1 MLTVGVFSKFFP
13 NITSLLYERY
23 SLIKLIPAIEE
34 GELSDDDLKVVTD
47 EDLCLYDFAERLS
60 KFGLRLHDDS
70 KFFQLI
76 NDSDDE
82 YLNDGAYDDFF
93 IIDNGSWQFVKS
105 FFYEEIFSKIKK

>member
-1 MLTVGVFSKFFP
+1 MMIL
-13 NITSLLYERY
+13 N
-23 SLIKLIPAIEE
+23 
-34 GELSDDDLKVVTD
+34 
-47 EDLCLYDFAERLS
+47 
-60 KFGLRLHDDS
+60 
-70 KFFQLI
+70 FFQLI

>member
-1 MLTVGVFSKFFP
+1 MEFRNNEVNYLTILMRLDYFFYMLEEHTSKFNKFWIMLTVGVFSKFFP

-70 KFFQLI
+70 KFFI
-76 NDSDDE
+76 N
-82 YLNDGAYDDFF
+82 
-93 IIDNGSWQFVKS
+93 
-105 FFYEEIFSKIKK
+105 